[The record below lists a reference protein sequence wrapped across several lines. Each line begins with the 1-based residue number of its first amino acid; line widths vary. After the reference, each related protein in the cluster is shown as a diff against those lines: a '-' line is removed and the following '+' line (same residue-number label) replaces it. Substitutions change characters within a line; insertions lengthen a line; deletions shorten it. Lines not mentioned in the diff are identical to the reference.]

1 MVRMDTRRTTWL
13 LLGFITISTPL
24 ALAVETYLRAIMF
37 PPEFEEVRMYL
48 RPSLEVPVW
57 SLLSLVALTTYL
69 GINRMKGRIERR
81 MAKRPESEQT
91 QHYRDKETLDSI
103 VIFTSLPQVP
113 AIMATFC
120 FMFGAPLTP
129 VIVNMAVATLGVLV
143 VGVYGMR
150 VGAQSRSA

>member
-1 MVRMDTRRTTWL
+1 MDTRRTTWL

-24 ALAVETYLRAIMF
+24 ALAVETFLRSIMF

-57 SLLSLVALTTYL
+57 SLLALVALTTYV
-69 GINRMKGRIERR
+69 GIRRMEGRIERR

-91 QHYRDKETLDSI
+91 QHYRDKDTLDAI

-120 FMFGAPLTP
+120 FMFGARLTP
-129 VIVNMAVATLGVLV
+129 VLVNMAVATLGVLL
-143 VGVYGMR
+143 VGLHGMKI
-150 VGAQSRSA
+150 GAQSRNA